1 MPSRASG
8 VMEGALPATDTV
20 AVTEAGQ
27 DKRSEREFYDGLFRR
42 RRRFDQFQNDIY
54 RHIARTAREGA
65 PGDQALDLGC
75 GAGTQAVCLADE
87 GFTVVA
93 ADLSIEG
100 VKVARNTLR
109 EAGRPASL
117 LNADAEH
124 LPLRD
129 GVVDACVCG
138 LLLHHFRDLRS
149 VAVELR
155 RIVRPGGIV
164 VALDAN
170 AHNPPTWMFLNVV
183 HRLRPLRGLTP
194 NQRALRAREI
204 RDVFGAS
211 GFGAFRFESVTSQL
225 RKDWLGNSV
234 ASRLN
239 YYTRATLLAL
249 SNALPPI
256 SRGNMLLSV
265 FRRLPD

>member
-8 VMEGALPATDTV
+8 VMEGAVPATDTL
-20 AVTEAGQ
+20 AVSETGQ

-109 EAGRPASL
+109 EAGRPATL

-124 LPLRD
+124 IPLRD

-155 RIVRPGGIV
+155 RIVRPGRMPSARGST
-164 VALDAN
+164 L
-170 AHNPPTWMFLNVV
+170 PPRSARGRETWKSAMSARTRNCPG
-183 HRLRPLRGLTP
+183 RPT
-194 NQRALRAREI
+194 ARNGTRET
-204 RDVFGAS
+204 GS
-211 GFGAFRFESVTSQL
+211 PPP
-225 RKDWLGNSV
+225 
-234 ASRLN
+234 ASR
-239 YYTRATLLAL
+239 
-249 SNALPPI
+249 
-256 SRGNMLLSV
+256 
-265 FRRLPD
+265 